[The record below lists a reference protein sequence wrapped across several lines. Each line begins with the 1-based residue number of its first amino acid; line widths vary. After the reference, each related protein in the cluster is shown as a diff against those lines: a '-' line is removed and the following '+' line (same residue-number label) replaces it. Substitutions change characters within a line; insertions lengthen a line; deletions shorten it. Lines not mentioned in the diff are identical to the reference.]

1 MTNFI
6 ERTKIYG
13 VLGFTG
19 AISFD
24 ELKPLLASLLAI
36 LLDFGYSFAKKKI
49 NNLKNRKDE

>member
-6 ERTKIYG
+6 DRTKIYG

-36 LLDFGYSFAKKKI
+36 VLDFAYSFAKKKI
-49 NNLKNRKDE
+49 KDLKDKKDE